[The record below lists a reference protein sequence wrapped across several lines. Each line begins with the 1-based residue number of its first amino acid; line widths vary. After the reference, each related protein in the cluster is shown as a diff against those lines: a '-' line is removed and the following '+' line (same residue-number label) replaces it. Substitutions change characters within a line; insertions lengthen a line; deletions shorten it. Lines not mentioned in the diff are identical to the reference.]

1 MRHIL
6 SLVLFLFGTL
16 LATAQHQS
24 LNYIRTEH
32 MLDSAGSTSNISV
45 ISYDTYGR
53 QEYTIVPNGI
63 GGYSAS
69 LKMYCDNGL
78 EFGEW
83 LPVPIGGIGSVTS
96 DYDIEDPGRSFYKDD
111 DPYTW
116 INYDHLDRV
125 TGNYSP
131 GEFLR
136 SNQIRVRH
144 DYRTNTAGSVR
155 RYILNGSRLAT
166 SGYYAKESLASKLTT
181 DEDGKSIETFR
192 DQLGRIVLERRGGIA
207 DTYYIYNSLG
217 LLSQV
222 LSPQYETDNDFTLYG
237 YEYKYDSRRR
247 MVSKRLPGC
256 DEIKYW
262 YDDGD
267 RMLYMQDGRLRER
280 GLYRFFF
287 YDRLG
292 RLVVQGTCRGFTNG
306 GEYGFVNYD
315 ETDASGS
322 LCGSGYILPPSQSVS
337 DAVIETCTYY
347 DDYSFLSLSSIPNSA
362 LTAFD
367 GLSGACARG
376 LVTGKVTLSS
386 DGKYSYGITCYDERA
401 RPVISRELRSTG
413 TILTERTKY
422 TFDGNPKSVWSE
434 AKTSTGQ
441 CCTSLLE
448 YVYSSHTGLL
458 TDTYLTL
465 DSGEPHRISHLSYD
479 AVGRLSS
486 NTRGGNAGRLSYD
499 YNNLR
504 GWPVKISSPQ
514 FTEWLSYDD
523 GPGTPMFSGNI
534 SSIRWK
540 CGNEELCRGYKFGY
554 DELGRMTSGVYGE
567 GDDISENSDRYT
579 EQITEYTLNSSIS
592 GLKRY
597 GKRNDGSFGL
607 IDDLDIEFDGNRV
620 TAVTDHSGNLLYNN
634 SFDFHDETNDSP
646 EYTYDECGSL
656 TSDLNRGISSVE
668 YDNVGMPRRVKF
680 NTGSSTEYVYSSTG
694 EKLCVNHTT
703 AVRDIPL
710 QRDTTILKP
719 INPGVVPL
727 SLTDRT
733 TFPSFKDSLRVS
745 IDRLHLTEKLEYAG
759 PFILRNDK
767 PYTYLFEG
775 GYCSYPVSTTISSA
789 STTVPEFFYYTKD
802 HLGNNRTVVS
812 ESGELRQVIHYYP
825 FGGTYGDTGL
835 NSALQPYKYNGK
847 EFDHTHGLNWYDYG
861 ARMYSPALPMWT
873 AMDQKCEEYYHL
885 SPYVYC
891 AGNPVINIDP
901 DGRSIWTKIGKAT
914 IKIGRVV
921 ARNGLS
927 SLNKAET
934 YYSAFEDITSN
945 VSTLTD
951 SNASGWDKVGAAVSL
966 ISEIS
971 PISIGDI
978 KDAGKVLGK
987 VQNAVH
993 GNSKLSS
1000 KAQHA
1005 YLIYDRSTNKV
1016 AKIGVSG
1023 GKIRKR
1029 DNKSYRAES
1038 QVRKW
1043 NREAGWERYESEII
1057 HIEPA
1062 GPMARDKILKIEEV
1076 LSQVFRDMKEL
1087 DINRHKKP

>member
-1 MRHIL
+1 MSSMRRLL
-6 SLVLFLFGTL
+6 SLLLFLSVALISTG
-16 LATAQHQS
+16 QHQS
-24 LNYIRTEH
+24 LNYVRTEH
-32 MLDSAGSTSNISV
+32 MLDSVGGTSIVSA
-45 ISYDTYGR
+45 ISYDLYGR
-53 QEYTIVPNGI
+53 QEYAIVPNGL

-69 LKMYCDNGL
+69 LKMYSDNGL
-78 EFGEW
+78 ESGEW
-83 LPVPIGGIGSVTS
+83 LPIPIGGIGAVTA
-96 DYDIEDPGRSFYKDD
+96 DYDIEAPERSFYDDD

-116 INYDHLDRV
+116 IVYDRQDRV
-125 TGNYSP
+125 IGNYSA
-131 GEFLR
+131 GEYLR
-136 SNQIRVRH
+136 SNQLRVRH
-144 DYRTNTAGSVR
+144 DYRTNVSGSVR
-155 RYILNGSRLAT
+155 RYVLSGSRLAT
-166 SGYYAKESLASKLTT
+166 SGFYAQECLAAKLTT

-192 DQLGRIVLERRGGIA
+192 DRLGRIVLERRGGQA

-222 LSPQYETDNDFTLYG
+222 LSPQYETDKDFSLYG

-247 MVSKRLPGC
+247 IVSKRLPGC

-267 RMLYMQDGRLRER
+267 RLIYMQDGRLRER

-292 RLVVQGTCRGFTNG
+292 RPVVQGTCSGFIDG
-306 GEYGFVNYD
+306 GGYGLVSYNAAD
-315 ETDASGS
+315 VSGS
-322 LCGSGYILPPSQSVS
+322 LCGSGYILPSSQSVS
-337 DAVIETCTYY
+337 DAVMETCTYY
-347 DDYSFLSLSSIPNSA
+347 DDYSFLSLSSIPESAQSA
-362 LTAFD
+362 LAGF
-367 GLSGACARG
+367 SGACARG
-376 LVTGKVTLSS
+376 LVTGAVTLSS
-386 DGKYSYGITCYDERA
+386 DGKYSYGIAGYDERG
-401 RPVISRELRSTG
+401 RPVVSRELRSTG
-413 TILTERTKY
+413 TILTERTTY
-422 TFDGNPKSVWSE
+422 TFDGHPASVHSE
-434 AKTSTGQ
+434 VKTSSGQ
-441 CCTSLLE
+441 SRTSLLE
-448 YVYSSHTGLL
+448 YAYSGHTGLL

-465 DSGEPHRISHLSYD
+465 DSGAVHRVSHLSYD

-514 FTEWLSYDD
+514 FTEWLSYDG
-523 GPGTPMFSGNI
+523 GPGTALFSGNI
-534 SSIRWK
+534 SSIRWQ

-567 GDDISENSDRYT
+567 GDDISENTDRYT
-579 EQITEYTLNSSIS
+579 ERIAGYTLNSSIF
-592 GLKRY
+592 GLQRY
-597 GKRNDGSFGL
+597 GKRNDGSFGV
-607 IDDLDIEFDGNRV
+607 IDDLDIELDGNRV

-634 SFDFHDETNDSP
+634 SFDFHDKTNDSP
-646 EYTYDECGSL
+646 EYTYDECGAL
-656 TSDLNRGISSVE
+656 TSDSNRGISSVE

-694 EKLCVNHTT
+694 EKLCVNHNTS
-703 AVRDIPL
+703 VRDIPIE
-710 QRDTTILKP
+710 RDTTILKP
-719 INPGVVPL
+719 IDFGIVPL

-733 TFPSFKDSLRVS
+733 TFPSVNDSLRVS
-745 IDRLHLTEKLEYAG
+745 IDKLHLTEKLEYAG

-802 HLGNNRTVVS
+802 HLGNNRAVVS
-812 ESGELRQVIHYYP
+812 ESGELRQVTHYYP
-825 FGGTYGDTGL
+825 FGGTYGDVGL
-835 NSALQPYKYNGK
+835 NSGIQPYKYNGK
-847 EFDHTHGLNWYDYG
+847 EFDHTHGLDWYDYG
-861 ARMYSPALPMWT
+861 ARMYSPALHVWT
-873 AMDQKCEEYYHL
+873 SMDPRCEDYYHL

-927 SLNKAET
+927 SLSKAET

-945 VSTLTD
+945 LSTLTD
-951 SNASGWDKVGAAVSL
+951 NNASGWDKAGAAASLLSEVLPVSV
-966 ISEIS
+966 
-971 PISIGDI
+971 GDI

-1005 YLIYDRSTNKV
+1005 YLINDRSTNKV
-1016 AKIGVSG
+1016 AKVGISG

-1043 NREAGWERYESEII
+1043 NRQAGWERYESEIT
-1057 HIEPA
+1057 HNEPA
-1062 GPMARDKILKIEEV
+1062 GPGARDKILKIEREKI
-1076 LSQVFRDMKEL
+1076 LY
-1087 DINRHKKP
+1087 I